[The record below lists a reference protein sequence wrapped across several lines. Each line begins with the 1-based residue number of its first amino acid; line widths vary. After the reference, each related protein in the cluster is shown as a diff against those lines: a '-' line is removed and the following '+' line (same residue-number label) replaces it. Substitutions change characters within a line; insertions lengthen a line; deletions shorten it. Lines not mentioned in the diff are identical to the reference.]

1 MNGGMHISQEDL
13 ALYAMQALDGEE
25 LKALRAHLPT
35 CAECREQL
43 QVIAGDLTTLGLSVE
58 QHPVPDAA
66 RQRFM
71 ESIAADSPVRGT
83 ATPIAITSEPARKRS
98 SGVSWVP
105 WAIAAAL
112 AIAVAGLGMKVRT
125 LNEALHTQGSAVAR
139 ATEEN
144 VHSQRVL
151 KLLMAPSAQH
161 VTLTTRKPSVE
172 PTGHAI
178 YLAERGELIFQGNN
192 LKSLPEGKTYE
203 LWLIPADGRAPIP
216 AGLFRPGKSGDASIV
231 MPPLPAGV
239 PAKAFGITIENA
251 DGAST
256 PTMPIV
262 LSGAPDTPGE

>member
-25 LKALRAHLPT
+25 LNTLRAHLPT
-35 CAECREQL
+35 CAQCREQL
-43 QVIAGDLTTLGLSVE
+43 QAIAGDLTGLGLSVE
-58 QHPVPDAA
+58 QHPVPQAA

-71 ESIAADSPVRGT
+71 ESIAADSHVRGT
-83 ATPIAITSEPARKRS
+83 AIPMTAAPERERKRT
-98 SGVSWVP
+98 SGISWVP

-112 AIAVAGLGMKVRT
+112 AVAVAGLGMKVRT
-125 LNEALHTQGSAVAR
+125 LNNALHAQGSAMAR

-151 KLLMAPSAQH
+151 RLLMAPSAQH
-161 VTLTTRKPSVE
+161 VTLTTKKPSVE

-178 YLAERGELIFQGNN
+178 YLADRGELIFQGNH

-216 AGLFRPGKSGDASIV
+216 AGLFRPGASGDASVV
-231 MPPLPAGV
+231 MPPLPVGV

-251 DGAST
+251 EGAST

-262 LSGAPDTPGE
+262 LSGAPDTSGE

>member
-1 MNGGMHISQEDL
+1 MNGGRHISQEDL

-25 LKALRAHLPT
+25 LNALRAHLPT
-35 CAECREQL
+35 CALCREQL
-43 QVIAGDLTTLGLSVE
+43 QEIAGDLTVLGLSVE
-58 QHPVPDAA
+58 QHPVPEAA

-71 ESIAADSPVRGT
+71 ESIAADSPART
-83 ATPIAITSEPARKRS
+83 TTPIVIAPEPARKRA
-98 SGVSWVP
+98 SGISWVP

-112 AIAVAGLGMKVRT
+112 AIAVAGLGVKMRT
-125 LNEALHTQGSAVAR
+125 LNEALQRQGSAMAR

-151 KLLMAPSAQH
+151 RLLMAPSAQH
-161 VTLTTRKPSVE
+161 VTLTTKKPSVE

-178 YLAERGELIFQGNN
+178 YLAERGELIFQGSN

-216 AGLFRPGKSGDASIV
+216 AGLFRPGKSGDASVV

-251 DGAST
+251 AGAST

-262 LSGAPDTPGE
+262 LSGAPDSQGE